1 MLNNFSVQSRL
12 LSLSGLP
19 AILFVVATIITLTT
33 ISHLVTNM
41 DKMYSG
47 RVLPLKEIK
56 VVSDNYA
63 VVIVDTFH
71 KLRGGQL
78 SSSQA
83 LRSIEEAK
91 SIAIAEWEIY
101 LSGKLTSQE
110 QAIVQQIKQSEREVN
125 LLIQEY
131 QTLIAQ
137 DKFDTVPYNQ
147 FVKDLYETFDPLSEG
162 YNELMVLQLDE
173 ASRLIKVSHEE
184 ADATRIGMIIASVVV
199 VVAMLS
205 VSWLIYGS
213 IHRPLK
219 GLRKTIK
226 IIAQNADLTQRVQVS
241 GEDELS
247 EIGNDFNKMVNCL
260 HNLVENLM
268 EMICELTSTSN
279 NLTTISSSMANTS
292 QDQEQQTAMIAT
304 AVTQM
309 SAAIQEVANNA
320 QNTAHKAETSGEL
333 AEQGTRTITENIQS
347 IERLAQL
354 VADNTEQIQA
364 LNTQSN
370 EINQVVLMIQGVAE
384 QTNLLALNA
393 AIEAARAG
401 ESGRGFAVVADE
413 VRQLAHNTQKATESI
428 KEMISKLQSMAQ
440 NAVGA
445 MENAQSSATSS
456 VEKANESAKYMAE
469 INNAVNE
476 IIDMNVQ
483 VSTATEEQ
491 TSVISE
497 ISTNINEFNNSIIEI
512 AKNAQLNAEASNALG
527 EYTSNLKEKV
537 DSFKT

>member
-1 MLNNFSVQSRL
+1 M
-12 LSLSGLP
+12 SLSGLP
-19 AILFVVATIITLTT
+19 AILFVIATVFTLTT
-33 ISHLVTNM
+33 ISQLVTNM

-71 KLRGGQL
+71 KLRGKQL
-78 SSSQA
+78 TPSQA
-83 LRSIEEAK
+83 LDNIEEAK
-91 SIAIAEWEIY
+91 SIAIAEWEVY
-101 LSGKLTSQE
+101 LEGNLTSQE
-110 QAIVQQIKQSEREVN
+110 QSIVQQIKQSEREVN
-125 LLIQEY
+125 QLIQEY

-137 DKFDTVPYNQ
+137 NKFDSVPYNQ

-173 ASRLIKVSHEE
+173 ASTLIEVSHEE
-184 ADATRIGMIIASVVV
+184 ADAARVGMIVASVLVIVV
-199 VVAMLS
+199 MLS

-213 IHRPLK
+213 IHKPLK
-219 GLRKTIK
+219 GLRRTIK
-226 IIAQNADLTQRVQVS
+226 TIAQNADLTQRVKVV

-247 EIGNDFNKMVNCL
+247 EIGNDFNMMVDCL
-260 HNLVENLM
+260 HNLVQSLI
-268 EMICELTSTSN
+268 EMIGELTSTSN
-279 NLTTISSSMANTS
+279 NLTSISSSMANTS
-292 QDQEQQTAMIAT
+292 QDQEQQTTMIAT

-320 QNTAHKAETSGEL
+320 QLTAQKAETSGTL
-333 AEQGTRTITENIQS
+333 AQQGTSTISQNIQS
-347 IERLAQL
+347 IEKLAGL

-440 NAVGA
+440 SAVTA
-445 MENAQSSATSS
+445 MENAQTSATSS
-456 VEKANESAKYMAE
+456 VEKANESAKYMNE
-469 INNAVNE
+469 INSAVNE

-491 TSVISE
+491 TSVIAE

-512 AKNAQLNAEASNALG
+512 AKNAQLNAEVSSALG
-527 EYTSNLKEKV
+527 DYTSSLKEKV
-537 DSFKT
+537 DSFKA